1 MSADTIKDFLV
12 SLGFDIDEAGA
23 NKFEAVL
30 KGVTANVLKLGTVV
44 EGAALSIYGFTT
56 QIANG
61 LDNLYWAS
69 QRTRAS
75 VAGIKALGYAASQT
89 GGSAEAAK
97 SSLESLS
104 RFMRN
109 NPGAEGFLNRL
120 GIQTRDAQ
128 GNMRDTAAVF
138 TSVGQQ
144 LSKMPYYRANQY
156 AQMLGIDEN
165 TLMAMRRGLGSFN
178 ADYQSIL
185 QKTGFN
191 AERAAEQSNQFMTS
205 MRGLTGLFGILR
217 DKIGSN
223 LAGGL
228 SGDIDNLR
236 KNLLDNFPK
245 IEGTLTKTIKG
256 ILWLADAFGR
266 MAYRVIQGAGEV
278 IEWWKKLDAGS
289 KQFLE
294 ILGAVLIAWRLLNS
308 AFLMSPIG
316 MITSLVVGLGLLYD
330 DYKTWKEG
338 GKSLIDWGQ
347 WGSEIGSA
355 LKGLTDLKD
364 SIKGVGIE
372 IAKLL
377 NINLKNWTLKGDIE
391 DLTKQFGEFGK
402 MMTMIGNLLN
412 AIKEGNWKEAYA
424 IGKQLMSQGQDQ
436 PDALPEVSE
445 AAVRHR
451 EVALGFYN
459 DLNSKLN
466 SWIPEWLGGTPVERE
481 QYAQVGRL
489 PAEPEQHAQSARR
502 YRGSPLLDKMGGMF
516 AGLEKLYNLPM
527 GLLRGV
533 AQTESAGNPNAV
545 SRAGAK
551 GMFQF
556 MDGTAR
562 DMGLSKR
569 DVFNPMK
576 AAEAAAKYLSQL
588 LKANGGDLDKALASY
603 NWGIGN
609 VQKHGLALMP
619 KETRNYIPRVKSN
632 MTPASTPSIEQKN
645 TYHIYGGNAAE
656 VGGEVERRQVNAN
669 AQMLRRN
676 QVSNS

>member
-56 QIANG
+56 QIASG
-61 LDNLYWAS
+61 LDNLYWAA
-69 QRTRAS
+69 QRTGSS

-178 ADYQSIL
+178 ADYQSML

-402 MMTMIGNLLN
+402 MMTMIGDLLN

-436 PDALPEVSE
+436 PDALSTVTDSANS
-445 AAVRHR
+445 AADW
-451 EVALGFYN
+451 FQ
-459 DLNSKLN
+459 SKTGLDPR
-466 SWIPEWLGGTPVERE
+466 SI
-481 QYAQVGRL
+481 GRWMRGEN
-489 PAEPEQHAQSARR
+489 EPEQRAQSARR
-502 YRGSPLLDKMGGMF
+502 QHSSPLLDKMGGMF

-533 AQTESAGNPNAV
+533 AQTESAGNPSAV
-545 SRAGAK
+545 SRVGAK
-551 GMFQF
+551 GLFQF

-562 DMGLSKR
+562 DMGLSGA

-632 MTPASTPSIEQKN
+632 MVSASTPSIEQKN

-656 VGGEVERRQVNAN
+656 IGGEVERRQVNAN
-669 AQMLRRN
+669 AQVLRRN

>member
-69 QRTRAS
+69 QRTGAS

-178 ADYQSIL
+178 ADYQSML

-278 IEWWKKLDAGS
+278 VEWWKKLDAGS

-402 MMTMIGNLLN
+402 MMTMIGDLLN

-436 PDALPEVSE
+436 PDALSPVTDSANS
-445 AAVRHR
+445 AADW
-451 EVALGFYN
+451 FQ
-459 DLNSKLN
+459 SKTGLDPR
-466 SWIPEWLGGTPVERE
+466 SI
-481 QYAQVGRL
+481 GRWMRGEN
-489 PAEPEQHAQSARR
+489 EPEQRAQSARR
-502 YRGSPLLDKMGGMF
+502 QHSSPLLDKMGGMF

-545 SRAGAK
+545 SRVGAK
-551 GMFQF
+551 GLFQF

-562 DMGLSKR
+562 DMGLSGA

-632 MTPASTPSIEQKN
+632 MVSASTPSIEQKN

-656 VGGEVERRQVNAN
+656 IGGEVERRQVNAN
-669 AQMLRRN
+669 AQVLRRN

>member
-69 QRTRAS
+69 QRTGAS

-178 ADYQSIL
+178 ADYQSML

-294 ILGAVLIAWRLLNS
+294 ILGALLIAWRLLNS

-402 MMTMIGNLLN
+402 MMTMIGDLLN

-424 IGKQLMSQGQDQ
+424 TGKQLMSQGQDQ
-436 PDALPEVSE
+436 PDALSPVTDSANS
-445 AAVRHR
+445 AADW
-451 EVALGFYN
+451 FQ
-459 DLNSKLN
+459 SKTGLDPR
-466 SWIPEWLGGTPVERE
+466 SI
-481 QYAQVGRL
+481 GRWMRGEN
-489 PAEPEQHAQSARR
+489 EPEQRAQSARR
-502 YRGSPLLDKMGGMF
+502 QHSSPLLDKMGGMF

-545 SRAGAK
+545 SRVGAK
-551 GMFQF
+551 GLFQF

-562 DMGLSKR
+562 DMGLSGA

-632 MTPASTPSIEQKN
+632 MVSASTPSIEQKN

-656 VGGEVERRQVNAN
+656 IGGEVERRQVNAN
-669 AQMLRRN
+669 AQVLRRN

>member
-69 QRTRAS
+69 QRTGAS

-178 ADYQSIL
+178 ADYQSML

-402 MMTMIGNLLN
+402 MMTMIGDLLN

-436 PDALPEVSE
+436 PDALSPVTDSANS
-445 AAVRHR
+445 AADW
-451 EVALGFYN
+451 FQ
-459 DLNSKLN
+459 SKTGLDPR
-466 SWIPEWLGGTPVERE
+466 SI
-481 QYAQVGRL
+481 GRWMRGEN
-489 PAEPEQHAQSARR
+489 EPEQRAQSARR
-502 YRGSPLLDKMGGMF
+502 QHSSPLLDKMGGMF

-533 AQTESAGNPNAV
+533 AQTESVGNPNAV
-545 SRAGAK
+545 SRVGAK
-551 GMFQF
+551 GLFQF

-562 DMGLSKR
+562 DMGLSGA

-632 MTPASTPSIEQKN
+632 MVSASTPSIEQKN

-656 VGGEVERRQVNAN
+656 IGGEVERRQVNAN
-669 AQMLRRN
+669 AQVLRRN

>member
-69 QRTRAS
+69 QRTGAS

-156 AQMLGIDEN
+156 ARMLGIDEN

-178 ADYQSIL
+178 ADYQSML

-347 WGSEIGSA
+347 WESEIGSA

-402 MMTMIGNLLN
+402 MMTMIGDLLN

-436 PDALPEVSE
+436 PDALSPVTDSANS
-445 AAVRHR
+445 AADW
-451 EVALGFYN
+451 FQ
-459 DLNSKLN
+459 SKTGLDPR
-466 SWIPEWLGGTPVERE
+466 SI
-481 QYAQVGRL
+481 GRWMRGEN
-489 PAEPEQHAQSARR
+489 EPEQRAQSARR
-502 YRGSPLLDKMGGMF
+502 QHSSPLLDKMGGMF

-545 SRAGAK
+545 SRVGAK
-551 GMFQF
+551 GLFQF

-562 DMGLSKR
+562 DMGLSGA

-632 MTPASTPSIEQKN
+632 MVSASTPSIEQKN

-656 VGGEVERRQVNAN
+656 IGGEVERRQVNAN
-669 AQMLRRN
+669 AQVLRRN

>member
-69 QRTRAS
+69 QRTGAS

-178 ADYQSIL
+178 ADYQSML

-294 ILGAVLIAWRLLNS
+294 ILGALLIAWRLLNS

-347 WGSEIGSA
+347 WESEIGSA

-402 MMTMIGNLLN
+402 MMTMIGDLLN

-436 PDALPEVSE
+436 PDALSPVTDSANS
-445 AAVRHR
+445 AADW
-451 EVALGFYN
+451 FQ
-459 DLNSKLN
+459 SKTGLDPR
-466 SWIPEWLGGTPVERE
+466 SI
-481 QYAQVGRL
+481 GRWMRGEN
-489 PAEPEQHAQSARR
+489 EPEQRAQSARR
-502 YRGSPLLDKMGGMF
+502 QHSSPLLDKMGGMF

-545 SRAGAK
+545 SRVGAK
-551 GMFQF
+551 GLFQF

-562 DMGLSKR
+562 DMGLSGA

-632 MTPASTPSIEQKN
+632 MVSASTPSIEQKN

-656 VGGEVERRQVNAN
+656 IGGEVERRQVNAN
-669 AQMLRRN
+669 AQVLRRN

>member
-69 QRTRAS
+69 QRTGAS

-178 ADYQSIL
+178 ADYQSML

-338 GKSLIDWGQ
+338 GESLIDWGQ

-402 MMTMIGNLLN
+402 MMTMIGDLLN

-436 PDALPEVSE
+436 PDALSPVTDSANS
-445 AAVRHR
+445 AADW
-451 EVALGFYN
+451 FQ
-459 DLNSKLN
+459 SKTGLDPR
-466 SWIPEWLGGTPVERE
+466 SI
-481 QYAQVGRL
+481 GRWMRGDN
-489 PAEPEQHAQSARR
+489 EPEQRAQSARR
-502 YRGSPLLDKMGGMF
+502 QHSSPLLDKMGGMF

-545 SRAGAK
+545 SRVGAK
-551 GMFQF
+551 GLFQF

-562 DMGLSKR
+562 DMGLSGA

-632 MTPASTPSIEQKN
+632 MVSASTPSIEQKN

-656 VGGEVERRQVNAN
+656 IGGEVERRQVNAN
-669 AQMLRRN
+669 AQVLRRN

>member
-69 QRTRAS
+69 QRTGAS

-178 ADYQSIL
+178 ADYQSML
-185 QKTGFN
+185 QKKGFN
-191 AERAAEQSNQFMTS
+191 AERAAAQSNQFMTS

-236 KNLLDNFPK
+236 KNMLDNFPK

-294 ILGAVLIAWRLLNS
+294 ILGAILIAWRLLNS

-316 MITSLVVGLGLLYD
+316 VITSLVVGLGLLYD

-347 WGSEIGSA
+347 WESEIGSA

-402 MMTMIGNLLN
+402 MMTMIGDLLN

-436 PDALPEVSE
+436 PDALSPVTDSANS
-445 AAVRHR
+445 AADW
-451 EVALGFYN
+451 FQ
-459 DLNSKLN
+459 SKTGLDPR
-466 SWIPEWLGGTPVERE
+466 SI
-481 QYAQVGRL
+481 GRWMRGDN
-489 PAEPEQHAQSARR
+489 EPEQHAQFAHAPRGIR
-502 YRGSPLLDKMGGMF
+502 NNNPGNIDYRGQVGAELERPGGRFARFNTAYDGLKAMANQLMRYFEGKTTGRRLTSLTDIISTWAPGNENNTAAYIDQLSKMMGVSPNAMLNLKDPQVMASLMSGIIHHENGRNPYSNELIASAAMGG
-516 AGLEKLYNLPM
+516 
-527 GLLRGV
+527 RG
-533 AQTESAGNPNAV
+533 S
-545 SRAGAK
+545 
-551 GMFQF
+551 
-556 MDGTAR
+556 
-562 DMGLSKR
+562 
-569 DVFNPMK
+569 
-576 AAEAAAKYLSQL
+576 
-588 LKANGGDLDKALASY
+588 
-603 NWGIGN
+603 
-609 VQKHGLALMP
+609 
-619 KETRNYIPRVKSN
+619 
-632 MTPASTPSIEQKN
+632 STTTVDQKN

-656 VGGEVERRQVNAN
+656 IGGEVERRQVNAN
-669 AQMLRRN
+669 AQVLRRN